1 MARQHQAEPPARSDS
16 ESVRDEKVKVLK
28 SIPPLAGEAVVRG
41 QFRGYRDETG
51 VAPDS
56 QVETFVAMRPAIDS
70 WRWKGVPFFIRS
82 GKLLRTTCTEIVA
95 RLHCPPSVFPGRPT
109 PNYLRVRLNP
119 DNEAAIGLN
128 VMDAEEKGGQAVE
141 LLAHRVPGPNE
152 RDAYERVLSDALAG
166 DRTLFAR
173 EDYVEEAWRIVDPVV
188 KSGTPLYAYESGT
201 WGPKEV
207 ASVTPPG
214 GWLNPVVVGA

>member
-1 MARQHQAEPPARSDS
+1 MARQHQAEPPARTDS

-28 SIPPLAGEAVVRG
+28 SIPSLAGEAVVRG

-56 QVETFVAMRPAIDS
+56 QVETFVAMRLAIDS
-70 WRWKGVPFFIRS
+70 WRWQGVPFFIRS

-119 DNEAAIGLN
+119 DYEAAIGLN
-128 VMDAEEKGGQAVE
+128 VMDAEEKGGQNRGA
-141 LLAHRVPGPNE
+141 AGPPRPGPQ
-152 RDAYERVLSDALAG
+152 
-166 DRTLFAR
+166 
-173 EDYVEEAWRIVDPVV
+173 
-188 KSGTPLYAYESGT
+188 
-201 WGPKEV
+201 
-207 ASVTPPG
+207 
-214 GWLNPVVVGA
+214 